1 MKYIELTSSAESFE
15 KIQKIAQNVEAED
28 VRFYAQNSDGMQISR
43 LLVSDEKLQETLDA
57 ISQITG
63 TQLNAKVIVI
73 EIESYLPVKQDEKER
88 IQKKSTASREAIYEN
103 VSENARINY
112 DFIVLVI
119 LSTIVAT
126 IGLIENSVAVI
137 IGAMV
142 IAPLLGPNIALSLA
156 TALGDVKLMV
166 ASAKS
171 IFLGIGISIAF
182 PFLMTFVISI
192 PMENQELLART
203 HVGFDS
209 VVLALASG
217 AAAALSVTT
226 GLSSVLVGV
235 MVAVALLPP
244 AAVFGLMLGS
254 GNIDLAINAGILLTV
269 NIASVNLASKIV
281 FLMKGIT
288 PRSWFE
294 KEKAK
299 NAMTWYLISWIL
311 ALAVLLLLIYFRD
324 M

>member
-1 MKYIELTSSAESFE
+1 MKYIELVIDSKSFDKVE
-15 KIQKIAQNVEAED
+15 KIAQKTAVED
-28 VRFYAQNSDGMQISR
+28 VRFCTEDKDGMQMVR
-43 LLVSDEKLQETLDA
+43 MLVGDEKLQEALDDL
-57 ISQITG
+57 SQIIGSQPT
-63 TQLNAKVIVI
+63 AKVVVMPI
-73 EIESYLPVKQDEKER
+73 EAYLPVTKNKEDE
-88 IQKKSTASREAIYEN
+88 IQKKATASREAIYEE
-103 VSENARINY
+103 VSKNARINY

-156 TALGDVKLMV
+156 TALGDIKLMA

-171 IFLGIGISIAF
+171 ILLGVGISIAL
-182 PFLMTFVISI
+182 PYLMTFIISI
-192 PMENQELLART
+192 PLENQELLART
-203 HVGFDS
+203 HVGLDS
-209 VVLALASG
+209 IILALASG
-217 AAAALSVTT
+217 AAAALSITT
-226 GLSSVLVGV
+226 GLSGVLVGV

-254 GNIDLAINAGILLTV
+254 GNVELAINAGILLSV

-281 FLMKGIT
+281 FLLKGIT
-288 PRSWFE
+288 PRTWFE

-299 NAMTWYLISWIL
+299 NAMIWYITSWIL
-311 ALAVLLLLIYFRD
+311 ALSVLVLLIYFRD
-324 M
+324 I